1 MCYCAP
7 IHPGLEQ
14 VSSDD
19 GCVCTRKPAGGFFGE
34 LALLAT
40 ARRTAQCTALANC
53 DLSLLM
59 AHDLVAAMRDFPES
73 AAKVGEQGGVWESDL
88 PTLIPDWL

>member
-1 MCYCAP
+1 MSLTLLCDMIVMGSVQSHTLP
-7 IHPGLEQ
+7 P
-14 VSSDD
+14 
-19 GCVCTRKPAGGFFGE
+19 GGFFGE

-73 AAKVGEQGGVWESDL
+73 AAKVGVVNVVHVQACAV
-88 PTLIPDWL
+88 P